1 MSPNHFRIAIVG
13 AATLKGRELKDAL
26 EELNFP
32 AVDVKLLDDDESL
45 GQLEAVGEEAT
56 FIQSVEPERFQRVD
70 FAFFTSDEGFTRRH
84 WQSAKQ
90 AGSTVID
97 LSYALE
103 NQSGVPISS
112 PWFERELESKGR
124 ARKQEI
130 DISTTAV
137 VTAHPAATILA
148 LLLLRLENAYGVKN
162 AVSTFFE
169 PVSELGKRGMD
180 ELHQQTVNLL
190 SFQSMP
196 KTVFDEQIAFNMV
209 TRFGQSA
216 TTSLESV
223 ERRILQHYRTITSDA
238 LPLPSLMLVQTPV
251 FHGHTFS
258 IYVELEQQPE
268 KGKVQE
274 ALAGEH
280 VSLTTAPEDSPS
292 NVNAAGQ
299 GQILLAV
306 RPVADKP
313 NAFWL
318 WGAADNLKLA
328 AITAVECAQALSM
341 VRPSGKVQ

>member
-32 AVDVKLLDDDESL
+32 AIDVKLLDDDESL
-45 GQLEAVGEEAT
+45 GQLEAVGDEAT

-103 NQSGVPISS
+103 DQPSVPISS
-112 PWFERELESKGR
+112 PWMEREFEAKGKPR
-124 ARKQEI
+124 RQEI

-148 LLLLRLENAYGVKN
+148 LLLLRLETAYGLKN

-169 PVSELGKRGMD
+169 PVSEIGKRGMD

-196 KTVFDEQIAFNMV
+196 KAVFDEQIAFNMI

-216 TTSLESV
+216 TTSLEAV
-223 ERRILQHYRTITSDA
+223 ERRIIRHYRGITSNS
-238 LPLPSLMLVQTPV
+238 LPVPSLMLVQTPV

-258 IYVELEQQPE
+258 IYIELAQRADTLGIQD
-268 KGKVQE
+268 
-274 ALAGEH
+274 ALSGEH
-280 VSLTTAPEDSPS
+280 ISLATAPEDSPS

-299 GQILLAV
+299 SQILLAV
-306 RPVADKP
+306 RPVEEKP

-328 AITAVECAQALSM
+328 AITAVECASALSV